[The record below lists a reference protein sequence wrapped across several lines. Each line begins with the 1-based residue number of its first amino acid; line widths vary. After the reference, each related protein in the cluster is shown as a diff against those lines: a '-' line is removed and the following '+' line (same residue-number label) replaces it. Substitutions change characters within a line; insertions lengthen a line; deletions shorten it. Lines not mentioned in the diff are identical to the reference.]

1 MKLILFFLLI
11 SSSESLTCI
20 TDSLQKFQFSTS
32 PLNTTNIEKIIN
44 QRVFRVFIAECQVQL
59 IMHHD
64 KQLLEIISIPVYSN
78 GAPSFSSDP
87 EMIVTF
93 TSNHYNSSIVSELEY
108 ACSSS
113 SCDRDFIRKRYLL
126 LVEKD
131 YTDLRSNLTK
141 LLVKEKNSPFTCIN
155 MSSIDY
161 IQLCHSMTCTAAF
174 SISCF
179 GGFVNNGWKYGC
191 ARNDQNLAVLRIST
205 IYAKPLG
212 FIHAVYY
219 TCTYN
224 ECNHN
229 STTISIYNIIQTS
242 VYVFNILID
251 SNINVTDALRTPT
264 TFTNTAMQDQ
274 YSVIILVLFS
284 LSLVLFLK

>member
-1 MKLILFFLLI
+1 MTWNQTMKLILFFLLI

-155 MSSIDY
+155 MSSIEGT
-161 IQLCHSMTCTAAF
+161 QLCYNTTCTAAF
-174 SISCF
+174 SISL
-179 GGFVNNGWKYGC
+179 VTSISNKLWSYGC
-191 ARNDQNLAVLRIST
+191 ADNNQNLAVFRMTEIFYRQKWFWFTRDFS
-205 IYAKPLG
+205 
-212 FIHAVYY
+212 Y
-219 TCTYN
+219 TCMYDK
-224 ECNHN
+224 CNDN
-229 STTISIYNIIQTS
+229 STTMSIYNFMETS
-242 VYVFNILID
+242 FNI
-251 SNINVTDALRTPT
+251 SNILVGSDISRTDVPIT
-264 TFTNTAMQDQ
+264 
-274 YSVIILVLFS
+274 
-284 LSLVLFLK
+284 